1 MTLFKRVGKKK
12 GPRLNTPTKFSTFDS
27 LSLKF
32 DHDIIPLNSL
42 IDRLPAI
49 YYLTPNTPLIQLWCA
64 RSKLNMDEIC
74 SLNIHL

>member
-12 GPRLNTPTKFSTFDS
+12 GPRLNTPTNFSTFDSFDMES

-32 DHDIIPLNSL
+32 DPDIIPLNSL

-49 YYLTPNTPLIQLWCA
+49 YYLTN
-64 RSKLNMDEIC
+64 
-74 SLNIHL
+74 SLFLP